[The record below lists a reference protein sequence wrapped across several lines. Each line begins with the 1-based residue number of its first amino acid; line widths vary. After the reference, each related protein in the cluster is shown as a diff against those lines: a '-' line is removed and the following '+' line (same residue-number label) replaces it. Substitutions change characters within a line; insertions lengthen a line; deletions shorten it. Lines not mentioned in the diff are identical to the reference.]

1 MSLEGGFRDETDAVA
16 PRAILHVDMDAF
28 YAAVEE
34 REDPTLRGRP
44 VVVGSDPKQGRGRG
58 VVAACNYEARRF
70 GLHSAM
76 PISRAWQRCPH
87 AAYVR
92 PRFILYSEVSKKIF
106 SIMER
111 YTDLIEPISIDEAFL
126 DVTASRTLFGDGP
139 TIARMIKTGIRAE
152 ESLAASIGVAGS
164 KFIAKLASD
173 LEKPDGLVV
182 VPPGQERE
190 FLAPLDVRR
199 LWGAGPKTVA
209 RLHALGA
216 HTIGGVARL
225 GRTRLVEKFG
235 DVHGARLFALSQ
247 GLDARPVNPHQG
259 RKSLSKESTFD
270 EDVADR
276 EVIERTLL
284 RLCVGVARALR
295 RKELAGRTVTL
306 KLRWESFE
314 TLTRQTTLLDPVD
327 TTDVLWPIALE
338 LFRGADQPARRVRLI
353 GIGVSGFDEHAAN
366 QLSLFEAEGPRV
378 DQRVAS
384 ALDRVNERFGN
395 RAVMRAALLGDERAP
410 RSPTEATEAT
420 KTTEAT
426 D

>member
-1 MSLEGGFRDETDAVA
+1 MSRTV
-16 PRAILHVDMDAF
+16 LHVDMDAF
-28 YAAVEE
+28 YASVEE
-34 REDPTLRGRP
+34 REDPALRGRP
-44 VVVGSDPKQGRGRG
+44 VVVGSDPRQGRGRG

-92 PRFILYSEVSKKIF
+92 PRFILYSAASKKIF
-106 SIMER
+106 AIMER
-111 YTDLIEPISIDEAFL
+111 YTDLVEPISIDEAFL
-126 DVTASRTLFGDGP
+126 DVTASRKLFGDGP
-139 TIARMIKTGIRAE
+139 TIAGAIKTDIRNE
-152 ESLAASIGVAGS
+152 EALAASIGVAGS

-182 VPPGQERE
+182 VPPGEERE

-225 GRTRLVEKFG
+225 GRKRLVEKFG

-247 GLDARPVNPHQG
+247 GLDDRPVNPHQG

-284 RLCVGVARALR
+284 RLCVGVARGLR
-295 RKELAGRTVTL
+295 RKDLAGRTVTL

-327 TTDVLWPIALE
+327 TTDVLWPLALE
-338 LFRGADQPARRVRLI
+338 LFRDADQRPRRVRLI
-353 GIGVSGFDEHAAN
+353 GIGVSGFDERGAN
-366 QLSLFEAEGPRV
+366 QLSLFETEGPRV
-378 DQRVAS
+378 DERIAS
-384 ALDRVNERFGN
+384 AVDRVTERFGKS
-395 RAVMRAALLGDERAP
+395 AVTRAALLDDERAP
-410 RSPTEATEAT
+410 RSPTEATGAS
-420 KTTEAT
+420 

>member
-1 MSLEGGFRDETDAVA
+1 MSRTV
-16 PRAILHVDMDAF
+16 LHVDMDAF
-28 YAAVEE
+28 YASVEE
-34 REDPTLRGRP
+34 RENPALRGRP
-44 VVVGSDPKQGRGRG
+44 VVVGSDPRQGRGRG

-92 PRFILYSEVSKKIF
+92 PHFVLYSAVSKKIF
-106 SIMER
+106 AIMER
-111 YTDLIEPISIDEAFL
+111 YTDLVEPISIDEAFL
-126 DVTASRTLFGDGP
+126 DVTASRKLFGDGP
-139 TIARMIKTGIRAE
+139 TIAETIKTEIRNE
-152 ESLAASIGVAGS
+152 EALAASVGVAGS

-182 VPPGQERE
+182 VPPGEERE

-209 RLHALGA
+209 QLHALGA

-225 GRTRLVEKFG
+225 GRTRLVAKFG

-247 GLDARPVNPHQG
+247 GLDDRPVNPHRG

-284 RLCVGVARALR
+284 RLCVGVARGLR
-295 RKELAGRTVTL
+295 RKDLAGRTVTL

-327 TTDVLWPIALE
+327 TTDVLWPLALE
-338 LFRGADQPARRVRLI
+338 LFRDADQRARRVRLI
-353 GIGVSGFDEHAAN
+353 GIGVSGFDERGAN
-366 QLSLFEAEGPRV
+366 QLSLFETQGPRV
-378 DQRVAS
+378 DERIAS
-384 ALDRVNERFGN
+384 AVDRVTERFGN
-395 RAVMRAALLGDERAP
+395 NAVMRAALLGDERAP
-410 RSPTEATEAT
+410 RSPTEATEAS
-420 KTTEAT
+420 

>member
-1 MSLEGGFRDETDAVA
+1 MNRT
-16 PRAILHVDMDAF
+16 ILHVDMDAF
-28 YAAVEE
+28 YASVEE
-34 REDPTLRGRP
+34 REDPSLRGRP
-44 VVVGSDPKQGRGRG
+44 VVVGSDPRKGRGRG

-92 PRFILYSEVSKKIF
+92 PRFVLYSEVSKKIF
-106 SIMER
+106 AILGR
-111 YTDLIEPISIDEAFL
+111 YTDLLEPISIDEAFL
-126 DVTASRTLFGDGP
+126 DVTGSRKLFGDGP
-139 TIARMIKTGIRAE
+139 TIARRIKAEIRDE

-182 VPPGQERE
+182 VPPGEERE
-190 FLAPLDVRR
+190 FLGPLDVRR

-225 GRTRLVEKFG
+225 GRKRLIEKLG
-235 DVHGARLFALSQ
+235 DVYGARLFALSQ
-247 GLDARPVNPHQG
+247 GLDERPVNPHQG
-259 RKSLSKESTFD
+259 RKSLSKESTFN

-276 EVIERTLL
+276 DVIERTLL
-284 RLCVGVARALR
+284 RLCVGVASALR
-295 RKELAGRTVTL
+295 RKEMAGRTVTL

-327 TTDVLWPIALE
+327 TTDVLWPVALE
-338 LFRGADQPARRVRLI
+338 LFRGADQPAQRVRLI
-353 GIGVSGFDEHAAN
+353 GIGVSGFDERGAN
-366 QLSLFEAEGPRV
+366 QLSLFEADGPRV

-384 ALDRVNERFGN
+384 ALDRVTERFGN
-395 RAVMRAALLGDERAP
+395 KAVMRAALLGDVRAP
-410 RSPTEATEAT
+410 RSPTEATEASEKT
-420 KTTEAT
+420 ESAETTETA